1 MILFDINSWWEGLSS
16 LQMIYWI
23 IAVAASLVFVIQ
35 LILTLIGS
43 DAGGDGMD
51 AIGDADLSVD
61 SDSGIGFQFI
71 SIKNFFAFFTIFG
84 WVGLAC
90 IYGGLALWAV
100 LLISIC
106 SGLLM
111 MLIMASIYFLLG
123 RLAESGTLN
132 INSAKGK
139 TASVYLFIPPK
150 RSGKGKIQINLQG
163 YQTMDAM
170 TDDEEQIPTG
180 SFVEVVDVINGE
192 ILLVKKS
199 K

>member
-1 MILFDINSWWEGLSS
+1 MILFDINSWWENLSS

-23 IAVAASLVFVIQ
+23 IAVIASLVFVIQ
-35 LILTLIGS
+35 LIMTLIGS
-43 DAGGDGMD
+43 DADGDGLD
-51 AIGDADLSVD
+51 AIGNSDVSVESDA
-61 SDSGIGFQFI
+61 GIGFQFI

-90 IYGGLALWAV
+90 IYGGLALWAI
-100 LLISIC
+100 LLISTS

-111 MLIMASIYFLLG
+111 MLIMASIYYFLGKLV
-123 RLAESGTLN
+123 ESGNLN
-132 INSAKGK
+132 ISSAKGK

-150 RSGKGKIQINLQG
+150 RSGMGKIQINQQG
-163 YQTMDAM
+163 YRTMDAM

-180 SFVEVVDVINGE
+180 SFVEVVDIINGD

-199 K
+199 